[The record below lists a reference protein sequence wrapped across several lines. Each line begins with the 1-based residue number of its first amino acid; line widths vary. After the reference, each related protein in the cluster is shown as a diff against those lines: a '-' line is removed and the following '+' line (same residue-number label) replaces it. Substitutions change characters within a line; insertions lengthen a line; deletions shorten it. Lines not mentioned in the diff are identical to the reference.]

1 MRVAWRFY
9 DPVEDEEYFMP
20 VNPNADSGSIGI
32 SKNIT
37 YSSSSLVW
45 RGGIEP
51 IYLNI
56 VYENVDEPKQFSFS
70 GMVYTAEDY
79 MNLLYWSNKKN
90 FIELTD
96 DLDRTFEIY
105 FSKFSI
111 DRQKSRKFPWKH
123 SYNIQSFVRNS
134 S

>member
-1 MRVAWRFY
+1 MRTAWRFY

-20 VNPNADSGSIGI
+20 VNPNTDSGSIGI

-105 FSKFSI
+105 FSTFSI

-123 SYNIQSFVRNS
+123 SYNIESFVRNS